1 MRVIGAGF
9 GRTGTLSL
17 KVALEELGFGP
28 CEHMINLLAHPERIE
43 RWEEAARRRDRGEP
57 IDWGGLLDGYGATVD
72 WPGCAFWEELAIAY
86 PEAKVVLTVR
96 DPERWYE
103 SARRTIHDPRRRRE
117 ISRIAAAL
125 AGFVGLVAPDV
136 RRALRL
142 TDRVIWD
149 GTFGGRFADR
159 GHALRVFADHAKA
172 VTAHIPPERLL
183 VYEVAEGWGPLCAFL
198 GVEPPADRPFPH
210 LNDAAAFR
218 RRLYGRLALGLG
230 AMVAIAAA
238 GTYGGLVATRFVRSR
253 R

>member
-1 MRVIGAGF
+1 MQVIGAGF

-28 CEHMINLLAHPERIE
+28 CEHMINLLDHPDRIE
-43 RWEEAARRRDRGEP
+43 RWEEAARRRERGQP
-57 IDWGGLLDGYGATVD
+57 IDWDGVLDGYRATVD
-72 WPGCAFWEELAIAY
+72 WPGCAFWEELATAY
-86 PEAKVVLTVR
+86 PEAKVVLTLR

-117 ISRIAAAL
+117 TSRLAAAL
-125 AGFVGLVAPDV
+125 ARLVGLVAPDV
-136 RRALRL
+136 RRAMRL

-159 GHALRVFADHAKA
+159 GHALRVFADHARA
-172 VTAHIPPERLL
+172 VTDRIPPERLL
-183 VYEVAEGWGPLCAFL
+183 VYEVADGWEPLCAFL
-198 GVEPPADRPFPH
+198 GVESPADRPFPH
-210 LNDAAAFR
+210 LNDAADFR

-230 AMVAIAAA
+230 ALAGIAAA
-238 GTYGGLVATRFVRSR
+238 GVYGSLAATRFVLSR